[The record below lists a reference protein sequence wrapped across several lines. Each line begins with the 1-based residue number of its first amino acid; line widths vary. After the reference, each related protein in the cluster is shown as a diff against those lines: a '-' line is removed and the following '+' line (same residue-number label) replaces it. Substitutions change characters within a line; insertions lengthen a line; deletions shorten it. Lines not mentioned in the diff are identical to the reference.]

1 MSTRE
6 AIARLYLII
15 NRLRTQQ
22 SSFKEI
28 YEYLEFESD
37 LQGYDYTISKRT
49 FQRDIDDIRA
59 LYDLDIQYNSS
70 CRKYYIAEE
79 NQSYGSDRK
88 LEAFDIFNIFKV
100 SDQLGEYIQFEKR
113 KPQGTENLFG
123 IIQAIKNKR
132 KIEFTYNKFNQNEE
146 SSRLIEPYIVKEF
159 RNRWYVFGKD
169 NADCEVKNFA
179 LDRIST
185 LAITD
190 KEFKKSDTLN
200 IDEYF
205 RNSFGIYIPEDKII
219 YEVILSFDPL
229 QGKYIKSLPLHESQK
244 VLIDNESEFRI
255 KLNIYLTY
263 DFCMEILSFG
273 DRVKV
278 ISPNELTK
286 QIKEILFGAWDLYEN
301 S

>member
-28 YEYLEFESD
+28 LKYLEFESE
-37 LQGYDYTISKRT
+37 LQGYNYTISKRT
-49 FQRDIDDIRA
+49 FQRDIEDIRA
-59 LYDLDIQYNSS
+59 LYNVDIQYNSS
-70 CRKYYIAEE
+70 SRTYYIADD
-79 NQSYGSDRK
+79 NQSYASDRK

-132 KIEFTYNKFNQNEE
+132 KLEFTYNKFNQKET
-146 SSRLIEPYIVKEF
+146 SSRCIEPYSVKEF

-169 NADCEVKNFA
+169 TADNEVKNFA
-179 LDRIST
+179 LDRISG
-185 LAITD
+185 IVISD
-190 KEFKKSDTLN
+190 KEYKKSETLN
-200 IDEYF
+200 IEEYF
-205 RNSFGIYIPEDKII
+205 KNSFGIYIPDDKTI
-219 YEVILSFDPL
+219 YEVVLAFDPL
-229 QGKYIKSLPLHESQK
+229 QGKYIKTLPLHESQK
-244 VLIDNESEFRI
+244 VLVDNESEFRI
-255 KLNIYLTY
+255 KLHIYLTY

-273 DRVKV
+273 DRIKV
-278 ISPNELTK
+278 ISPNELTQ
-286 QIKEILFGAWDLYEN
+286 QIKEILFGAWDLYEK